1 MTVGKTVPKPFQ
13 RAPKWHFYRR
23 LLGGNMLAS
32 VIKIQSEDFDF
43 AEHYFQIRA
52 SGGEEVGAIAGFVG
66 LVRDYNAH
74 AGDGGEVATLTLEH
88 YPGMTESSI
97 QAIVTE
103 AQTRWPLVATTVVHR
118 VGTLRPMDQIVM
130 VLAASA
136 HRDAAFAAAEFI
148 MDYLK
153 TQAIFWKKEATDKGD
168 HWIESTEADRQRA
181 VGWSDKSRNTV

>member
-1 MTVGKTVPKPFQ
+1 
-13 RAPKWHFYRR
+13 
-23 LLGGNMLAS
+23 MLAS
-32 VIKIQSEDFDF
+32 IIKIQSEDFDF
-43 AEHYFQIRA
+43 AEHYCQIRA
-52 SGGEEVGAIAGFVG
+52 SGGEAVGAIAGFVG

-74 AGDGGEVATLTLEH
+74 AGDGG
-88 YPGMTESSI
+88 
-97 QAIVTE
+97 E

-153 TQAIFWKKEATDKGD
+153 TQAIFWKKEVTDKGD

>member
-1 MTVGKTVPKPFQ
+1 ML
-13 RAPKWHFYRR
+13 KWLFCRR
-23 LLGGNMLAS
+23 LLGGNLLES
-32 VIKIQSEDFDF
+32 IIKIQSEDFDF
-43 AEHYFQIRA
+43 AEHYSQIRA
-52 SGGEEVGAIAGFVG
+52 SGGEAVGAIAGFVG

-97 QAIVTE
+97 EAIVAE
-103 AQTRWPLVATTVVHR
+103 ARRRWPLEATTVVHR
-118 VGTLRPMDQIVM
+118 VGTLRPLDQIVL

-153 TQAIFWKKEATDKGD
+153 TRAIFWKKEVSDKGD
-168 HWIESTEADRQRA
+168 RWIESTDADRQRA
-181 VGWSDKSRNTV
+181 VDWSDDEVDSALS

>member
-1 MTVGKTVPKPFQ
+1 
-13 RAPKWHFYRR
+13 
-23 LLGGNMLAS
+23 MLAS
-32 VIKIQSEDFDF
+32 IIKIQSEDFDF
-43 AEHYFQIRA
+43 AEHYCQIRA

-103 AQTRWPLVATTVVHR
+103 AQTRWPLVAPTVVHR

-153 TQAIFWKKEATDKGD
+153 TQAIFWKKEVTDKGD
-168 HWIESTEADRQRA
+168 HWIESTEADRQRE

>member
-1 MTVGKTVPKPFQ
+1 MF
-13 RAPKWHFYRR
+13 AP
-23 LLGGNMLAS
+23 M
-32 VIKIQSEDFDF
+32 IKIQAEDFDF
-43 AEHYFQIRA
+43 GEHYSQIRA
-52 SGGEEVGAIAGFVG
+52 DGGEAVGAIAGFVG

-88 YPGMTESSI
+88 YPGMTKSSS

-103 AQTRWPLVATTVVHR
+103 AQRRWPLVATTVIHR
-118 VGTLRPMDQIVM
+118 VGTLRPLDQIVM

-153 TQAIFWKKEATDKGD
+153 TQAIFWKKEVSDKGD

-181 VGWSDKSRNTV
+181 VGWSDEAGDKVPS